1 MMQQYAAR
9 AVQVAGQRK
18 LQLDYSEQSLEK
30 VEALL
35 TEFSSSNSENPDEL
49 SRLWGGYF
57 GEVVRRRFG
66 GEWTIEKYPAG
77 DFLIITLNVNGARLY
92 PAMKV
97 HRRLTNGEGENL
109 WNFYQD
115 VRKKLLA
122 LPGAKVQ

>member
-9 AVQVAGQRK
+9 AVQVARERK

-35 TEFSSSNSENPDEL
+35 TEFSSSDSEDPDEL

-66 GEWTIEKYPAG
+66 GEWAIEKYPAG

-97 HRRLTNGEGENL
+97 HRRLTNGDGENL
-109 WNFYQD
+109 WNF
-115 VRKKLLA
+115 
-122 LPGAKVQ
+122 